1 MTFDALAEATG
12 ISRRSLLN
20 ISGGHSSG
28 DLRTWLILARVWDV
42 SLDELFTSTW
52 K

>member
-20 ISGGHSSG
+20 ISGGQSSG
-28 DLRTWLILARVWDV
+28 DLRTWLILARVWGV
-42 SLDELFTSTW
+42 SLDELFVSTW